1 MKNFNFWRSAML
13 VAILTGCLPASA
25 ITGKWA
31 VVGDAGDA
39 TKVVDKLRESVK
51 KEKAFTLVMPGDN
64 LYRGSYA
71 GVWDVWKKDG
81 FAFES
86 IAIGNHNGGYSKEIK
101 YFGIPGEYYS
111 VVKNGARFIV
121 LNSNNTNN
129 VDAQFKWLETE
140 IAKSNE
146 SFVFLVYHHP
156 TYTVSQSHKWSEK
169 KQFQLK
175 MRDFLKNHR
184 DKITALLLG
193 HDHMSEFALFGE
205 LPAVIAGSGREV
217 RKERA
222 VSYSENG
229 LNIETKYLAPET
241 QHWALLETDS
251 SNGTATIHFIRVKDQ
266 TRVCTAIFKDGK
278 MTLRNN
284 CTVREGLFHESI

>member
-1 MKNFNFWRSAML
+1 MENFNFWRHSILMSILL
-13 VAILTGCLPASA
+13 VCLPALA
-25 ITGKWA
+25 NTGKWA
-31 VVGDAGDA
+31 LVGDAGDA
-39 TKVVDKLRESVK
+39 TKVVDRLRASVK

-71 GVWDVWKKDG
+71 GVWDSWKKDG
-81 FAFES
+81 FIFES
-86 IAIGNHNGGYSKEIK
+86 IAIGNHNGGYAEEVK
-101 YFGIPGEYYS
+101 YFAIPGEYYS
-111 VVKNGARFIV
+111 VVKNDARFIV
-121 LNSNNTNN
+121 LNSNNKNN
-129 VDAQFKWLETE
+129 VDSQFQWLEAE
-140 IAKSNE
+140 IAKAKE
-146 SFVFLVYHHP
+146 PFVFLVYHHP

-175 MRDFLKNHR
+175 MRNFLKIHR

-193 HDHMSEFALFGE
+193 HDHMSEFALFGD

-251 SNGTATIHFIRVKDQ
+251 SKKTATIHFIRVKDQ

-278 MTLRNN
+278 MDLQNN
-284 CTVREGLFHESI
+284 CMVREGAFHESI